1 MIIIPRVLRCCPCV
15 GYTPGKALLPPGSHL
30 VSVGVAQDL
39 LSWAQGPDVEKQGQR
54 RAAGLLS
61 KLPAW
66 GRGPGVCLWLWFTA
80 PTARFLTW
88 TSGLLRAKQGLAEAL
103 LESFISKGQG
113 CAWELKGLGVVQ
125 VLKTDLCPA
134 QPGPP
139 GSAGF

>member
-1 MIIIPRVLRCCPCV
+1 MIMIIIPRVLRCCPCV

-54 RAAGLLS
+54 GAAGLLS

-80 PTARFLTW
+80 PRQWLPAFSRGPQVC
-88 TSGLLRAKQGLAEAL
+88 SGPSRDWLRLSL
-103 LESFISKGQG
+103 SLSS
-113 CAWELKGLGVVQ
+113 LKV
-125 VLKTDLCPA
+125 KA
-134 QPGPP
+134 AH
-139 GSAGF
+139 GS